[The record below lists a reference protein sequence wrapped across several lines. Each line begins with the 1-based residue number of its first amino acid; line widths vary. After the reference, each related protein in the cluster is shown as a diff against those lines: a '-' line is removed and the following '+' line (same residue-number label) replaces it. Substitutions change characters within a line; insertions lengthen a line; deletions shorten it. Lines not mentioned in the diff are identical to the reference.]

1 MFRERVRIALGELAA
16 EIHGGCAAVVT
27 HAGVIRVVML
37 DLLNLPES
45 ALAGL
50 ECGYAC
56 FRELRHE
63 SGHWHLQG

>member
-1 MFRERVRIALGELAA
+1 MT
-16 EIHGGCAAVVT
+16 HG
-27 HAGVIRVVML
+27 GVIRVLML

-56 FRELRHE
+56 FRELRCE